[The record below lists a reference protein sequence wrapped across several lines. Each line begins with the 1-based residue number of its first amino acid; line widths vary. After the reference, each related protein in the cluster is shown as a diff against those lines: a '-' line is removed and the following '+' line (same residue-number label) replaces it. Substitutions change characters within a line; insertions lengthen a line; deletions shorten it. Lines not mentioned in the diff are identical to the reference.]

1 MKAIHQLRSA
11 VRPVVLALGAAGV
24 AVALSSTLAGCS
36 DATGKAA
43 EAQPQAQA
51 GPPVSAAVVVEKPV
65 ADTQEFSGRLEAV
78 EHVEIR
84 PRVSG
89 FITAVNFKPGATVRK
104 GDVLF
109 VIDPRPFQAEADRA
123 EAAARSA
130 RAKAELAKLELSRA
144 ERLLGDK
151 AIAQR
156 EYDASASAQKEL
168 EANARAAQAQ
178 YDTAKLNLAYTRVTS
193 PIDGRVSKAEI
204 TLGNLVDASSVL
216 TSVVSLERI
225 YASFDGDEDTYLRV
239 RSQAHSGQSVTVRV
253 GLANEEGFP
262 HEGRLEFVDNQLDT
276 RAGSVRM
283 RAIFANKDDVMAP
296 GLFARVQ
303 IGGGDAKPAL
313 LISDRAVGTDQSHK
327 FVFVVDKDGK
337 AEYREVKL
345 GPVVDGLRVVKAGLK
360 PGEKIVVNG
369 LQRVRP
375 GSPITAQTVPM
386 VATTSVGK
394 DKSAQLAMADAK

>member
-1 MKAIHQLRSA
+1 MKATHQLRTA

-24 AVALSSTLAGCS
+24 AALIAGCS

-43 EAQPQAQA
+43 EAQTQAQA
-51 GPPVSAAVVVEKPV
+51 GPPVSAAVVVEKPISE
-65 ADTQEFSGRLEAV
+65 TQEFSGRLEAV

-84 PRVSG
+84 PRVTG
-89 FITAVNFKPGATVRK
+89 FITAVNFKPGATVKK
-104 GDVLF
+104 GEVLF
-109 VIDPRPFQAEADRA
+109 VIDPRPFQAEADRFD
-123 EAAARSA
+123 AAVRSA
-130 RAKAELAKLELSRA
+130 RAKAELARVELARA
-144 ERLLGDK
+144 ERLLADK

-156 EYDASASAQKEL
+156 EYDASASSQKEL

-178 YDTAKLNLAYTRVTS
+178 YESARLNVAYTRVVS

-216 TSVVSLERI
+216 TSVVSVDRI

-239 RSQAHSGQSVTVRV
+239 RSQAHAGQQVAVRV

-262 HEGRLEFVDNQLDT
+262 HEGTLEFVDNQLDT

-283 RAIFANKDDVMAP
+283 RATFANKDDVMAP

-303 IGGGDAKPAL
+303 IGGGSDKPAL

-327 FVFVVDKDGK
+327 FVFVVGKDGK

-375 GSPITAQTVPM
+375 GAPITAATVPM
-386 VATTSVGK
+386 VAKVESNASAGK

>member
-1 MKAIHQLRSA
+1 MKIIHHPL
-11 VRPVVLALGAAGV
+11 VLALGAASV
-24 AVALSSTLAGCS
+24 AALIAGCS

-43 EAQPQAQA
+43 EAQTQAQA
-51 GPPVSAAVVVEKPV
+51 GPPVSAAIVVEKPV

-89 FITAVNFKPGATVRK
+89 FITAVNFKPGATVKK
-104 GDVLF
+104 GEVLF
-109 VIDPRPFQAEADRA
+109 VIDPRPFQAEAERA
-123 EAAARSA
+123 DAAARSA
-130 RAKAELAKLELSRA
+130 RAKAELAKLELTRA

-178 YDTAKLNLAYTRVTS
+178 YETAKLNLTYSRVVS

-216 TSVVSLERI
+216 TSVVSMDRI

-239 RSQAHSGQSVTVRV
+239 RTQAHSGQPVTVRV

-262 HEGRLEFVDNQLDT
+262 HEGTLEFVDNQLDT

-283 RAIFANKDDVMAP
+283 RATFANKDDVMAP

-303 IGGGDAKPAL
+303 IGGGVDKPAL

-327 FVFVVDKDGK
+327 FVFVVDKGGK

-360 PGEKIVVNG
+360 QGEKIVVNG

-386 VATTSVGK
+386 VATTSTGK